1 MMITMMMMTMMLMI
15 IMLMML
21 MLMMMMIIMNECSG
35 VSKLP
40 SLEVRKPPPR
50 SSQDR
55 FGPHM
60 MVMRRIVMMVRE
72 ACAPKMDE
80 FMKIL

>member
-1 MMITMMMMTMMLMI
+1 MMMMTMMLMMTMM
-15 IMLMML
+15 IMMIV
-21 MLMMMMIIMNECSG
+21 LMMMMIIMNECSG

-60 MVMRRIVMMVRE
+60 MVTRRIVMMVRE

-80 FMKIL
+80 FMKII